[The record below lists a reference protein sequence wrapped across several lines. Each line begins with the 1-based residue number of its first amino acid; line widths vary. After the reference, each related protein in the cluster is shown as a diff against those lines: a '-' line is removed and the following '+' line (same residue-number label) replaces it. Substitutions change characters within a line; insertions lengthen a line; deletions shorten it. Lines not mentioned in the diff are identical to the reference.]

1 MGIFQRAR
9 DAMAVRRVLTGDPD
23 AFRTIVSTYGGA
35 VQWVAYAHLGNREEA
50 EEVCQDTFL
59 KAFQSLHSLQEVS
72 QLGHWLLSIARNL
85 SRDALRKRAREAA
98 SLEQVSVPDA
108 VHPQPDRMEVHER
121 VRTHLNALDDE
132 DREVLVL
139 CYFDGCRAPEI
150 ANLLGISR
158 VAARKRLQRAR
169 QVLGKHLVR
178 ELGDDIARTK
188 PARPHTEKCMALV
201 LAAPVPIRPDIA
213 SGLTKTGGIVMAAV
227 SKKVAVGVAVA
238 VLLCSAPLVVGIFA
252 SRTPHDA
259 YGDYVSMTLNFTP
272 GEIFTIQQDQTST
285 QHIDLRN
292 KPMDIPSS
300 STSVMDME
308 ILAVEA
314 DGSARIKGAYQS
326 VSVNYG
332 SGPLAE
338 LLKSGV
344 DVGASIGEA
353 LSGKSFTFLLSPGG
367 EVGDIEGLAEVHTAA
382 LESLQVPEN
391 ARPLIDQ
398 MIQKICSPENL
409 KATGSGFFLYLPGEP
424 VRVGESWSK
433 LTSADFG
440 LALSTKNTWTLKEV
454 RPDAIVLARTMEI
467 FPAPGNGDSSFP
479 GKMDISG
486 TGTGVVEIDPATG
499 WIRSSQTTIE
509 TAGTMAI
516 PAGQTPQGKIEKVNV
531 KNTGVSSTVVTRKK

>member
-9 DAMAVRRVLTGDPD
+9 DAAAVRRVLTGDPD
-23 AFRTIVSTYGGA
+23 AFRSIVSAYGGA

-50 EEVCQDTFL
+50 EEVCQETFL
-59 KAFQSLHSLQEVS
+59 KAFQSLHSLREIS

-85 SRDALRKRAREAA
+85 SRDVLRKRAREAE
-98 SLEQVSVPDA
+98 SLNQVSPSDA
-108 VHPQPDRMEVHER
+108 VHPQPDRTEVHER
-121 VRTHLNALDDE
+121 VRAHLNALDDE

-150 ANLLGISR
+150 ARFFGISH

-169 QVLGKHLVR
+169 QVLGKRLVR

-188 PARPHTEKCMALV
+188 PARPHTEKYMALV

-285 QHIDLRN
+285 QHIDLPN

-353 LSGKSFTFLLSPGG
+353 LSGRSFTFLLSPEG
-367 EVGDIEGLAEVHTAA
+367 EVGDIEGLAEVHKAA

-409 KATGSGFFLYLPGEP
+409 KATGSGFFLYLPGKA

-433 LTSADFG
+433 LTIADFG

-467 FPAPGNGDSSFP
+467 FPAPGNGDSSLP

-486 TGTGVVEIDPATG
+486 TGAGVVEIDPATG